1 MRALE
6 KGFLLHI
13 GLPKTGTATL
23 RRTLFAHHPEICFFG
38 KSLGSKIPQGCQSQ
52 EIYKFLNPLIWH
64 PWRSLD
70 IEKHKVILRERILP
84 GIEPG
89 KFIIGSWEGLGGQ
102 SVNSHV
108 ERIKRLHSIFGSCRI
123 MMTIRNP
130 LTQTPSQYLQDI
142 KGHFIRQNR
151 PWMGGQ
157 PYIDIDEWLK
167 RKIAKRK
174 SLDNLFTYSRNIQTA
189 VNLLGKENVGVFVF
203 EELLDNPDQYY
214 AAICNF
220 IGIDVTQGLE
230 LTQQKHLQQRITQGQ
245 VEYLQRLSKSL
256 SWGKLLLKI
265 KGQKYRRRIF
275 KANAG
280 DGIPAKVSLPPQWEK
295 EISDVTRAGNR
306 WITENY
312 HLPLSKY
319 NYPL

>member
-1 MRALE
+1 
-6 KGFLLHI
+6 
-13 GLPKTGTATL
+13 
-23 RRTLFAHHPEICFFG
+23 
-38 KSLGSKIPQGCQSQ
+38 
-52 EIYKFLNPLIWH
+52 
-64 PWRSLD
+64 
-70 IEKHKVILRERILP
+70 
-84 GIEPG
+84 
-89 KFIIGSWEGLGGQ
+89 
-102 SVNSHV
+102 
-108 ERIKRLHSIFGSCRI
+108 
-123 MMTIRNP
+123 MTIRNP
-130 LTQTPSQYLQDI
+130 LTQIPSQYLQEI
-142 KGHFIRQNR
+142 KGHFIKQNR

-167 RKIAKRK
+167 RKIAFIQQNRPWMGGRYDIDIDEWLKRKIAKRK
-174 SLDNLFTYSRNIQTA
+174 SSDKLSSYSWHIQAA

-230 LTQQKHLQQRITQGQ
+230 LVRQKHLHQRITQGQ
-245 VEYLQRLSKSL
+245 VEYLQRLNKSP
-256 SWGKLLLKI
+256 SWEKKLLKI
-265 KGQKYRRRIF
+265 MGRQYRRLIF

-280 DGIPAKVSLPPQWEK
+280 DRGQAKVSLPPQWEK